1 MSHQAPPQDSR
12 EEINFALSV
21 LVGGHGEEV
30 GLVLR
35 NEEEAK
41 KSNSWNGQK
50 LKTNWTL
57 MSLTLKM
64 VEVSTRCEVLKQT
77 F

>member
-1 MSHQAPPQDSR
+1 MPHQAPPQDSR

-30 GLVLR
+30 GLVVLR
-35 NEEEAK
+35 NEEAAK

-50 LKTNWTL
+50 LKT
-57 MSLTLKM
+57 
-64 VEVSTRCEVLKQT
+64 
-77 F
+77 

>member
-1 MSHQAPPQDSR
+1 MPHQAPPQDSR

-50 LKTNWTL
+50 LKT
-57 MSLTLKM
+57 
-64 VEVSTRCEVLKQT
+64 
-77 F
+77 

>member
-21 LVGGHGEEV
+21 LVGRHGEEV
-30 GLVLR
+30 DLALR

-50 LKTNWTL
+50 LKT
-57 MSLTLKM
+57 
-64 VEVSTRCEVLKQT
+64 
-77 F
+77 